1 MDFSHP
7 LHEYGAKTFSDVA
20 SCPVLERVKRVAGR
34 GRRRRRGRGEGGG
47 DDGEE
52 EKQKEWEKEHNA
64 LGRRSEE
71 CN

>member
-7 LHEYGAKTFSDVA
+7 LHEYGAKTFWDVA
-20 SCPVLERVKRVAGR
+20 SRPVLERVKRVAGR
-34 GRRRRRGRGEGGG
+34 RRGRRVRGEGGG

-52 EKQKEWEKEHNA
+52 EKQERGEKEHA
-64 LGRRSEE
+64 LVRRSEE